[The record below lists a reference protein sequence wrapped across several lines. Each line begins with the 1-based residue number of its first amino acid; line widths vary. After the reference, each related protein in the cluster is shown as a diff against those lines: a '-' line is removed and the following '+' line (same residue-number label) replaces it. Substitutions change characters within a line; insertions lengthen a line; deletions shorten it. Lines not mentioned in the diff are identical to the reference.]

1 MLKIKIS
8 QFYDQNELKRKE
20 IKQNQTLSMWHI

>member
-20 IKQNQTLSMWHI
+20 IKQNQTLSMGHI